1 MATYLITS
9 GGTQIPI
16 DRVRHIGNM
25 SSGTFGSK
33 IAYEALKKG
42 HFVYFL
48 KAKGSK
54 SPFDLH
60 IDVNTQHIISKVAKN
75 LWFKFKYKNHYEEW
89 EYKTFEDYKNELE
102 AFLSPEKGVLGADPL
117 PDVVILAAAVSDY
130 GVENPVDGKIRS
142 KGDLDI
148 HLTPL
153 PKLISSVRQKLGPS
167 RKLVGFKLLVDS
179 TDEQLQSAVLKSVYD
194 NKCDMVVG
202 NDLRDIKN
210 NDHKLMIGFPNGP
223 VMKFQGKKGDSNF
236 LASSIVSY
244 VDSMGPQWEDHN

>member
-33 IAYEALKKG
+33 IAYEALKRG
-42 HFVYFL
+42 HYVYFL

-60 IDVNTQHIISKVAKN
+60 IDLNTKHLVSKIIKN
-75 LWFKFKYKNHYEEW
+75 LWFRFRYKKNYEEW
-89 EYKTFEDYKNELE
+89 EYKTFNEYKGELE
-102 AFLSPEKGVLGADPL
+102 AFLDAEEGVLGVDLP

-153 PKLISSVRQKLGPS
+153 PKLISSVRNKLGNDK
-167 RKLVGFKLLVDS
+167 KLVGFKLLVDS
-179 TDEQLQSAVLKSVYD
+179 TNEQLQEAVMKSVKD

-210 NDHKLMIGFPNGP
+210 NDHKLMIGFPKGTIISI
-223 VMKFQGKKGDSNF
+223 QGKKGDSNF
-236 LASSIVSY
+236 LARSIISY
-244 VDSMGPQWEDHN
+244 VDSMGPQWEDE